1 MKIRN
6 GFVSN
11 SSSSSF
17 IILGVKTDEKLGER
31 EREMTISG
39 RVKSIYFEEIG
50 YISGIILESDEYL
63 NASTN
68 FVKLQEMAQ
77 EISETLNVDIDK
89 VELITLTTYS

>member
-31 EREMTISG
+31 ERTISG

-50 YISGIILESDEYL
+50 YINGIVIESDEYL
-63 NASTN
+63 NKSTN

-77 EISETLNVDIDK
+77 EVSEALKVDINE
-89 VELITLTTYS
+89 VELITLTTYC